1 MTKALRAKLCPG
13 CQARTASLSGSASVI
28 SGKRVAASACPAAR
42 STRSAVPISAAD
54 KASSGCAAAAVGVE
68 NAASSSDAA
77 RKAVRAGLRLESS
90 ARSDAV
96 ILPRD
101 IAVGV
106 VRQECGGD
114 KADHRA
120 GENVERNGVTRME
133 RGEQRR
139 RDQRRRTAGA
149 DRGELGA
156 ERGA

>member
-42 STRSAVPISAAD
+42 STLSAAPISATD
-54 KASSGCAAAAVGVE
+54 KASSGCADAAVGMA
-68 NAASSSDAA
+68 NAATSSEAA
-77 RKAVRAGLRLESS
+77 RKAARAAPRVGSG

-106 VRQECGGD
+106 VRQERGGD
-114 KADHRA
+114 KADHGA
-120 GENVERNGVTRME
+120 GEDVERDGVT
-133 RGEQRR
+133 
-139 RDQRRRTAGA
+139 
-149 DRGELGA
+149 
-156 ERGA
+156 